1 MTNAEARFNKS
12 LRPRKPEGSLGWT
25 AQDVHLDSHTAPE
38 LCGNVPAG
46 TEYSAGKQGLESRCQ
61 PIHSATERP
70 RRVTARQPS
79 LTTARKSRFSY
90 FSVSQYMPASR
101 ANSRIET
108 QPVCELIQSE
118 NKLRPDS
125 ENVGS
130 NTE

>member
-1 MTNAEARFNKS
+1 
-12 LRPRKPEGSLGWT
+12 
-25 AQDVHLDSHTAPE
+25 
-38 LCGNVPAG
+38 
-46 TEYSAGKQGLESRCQ
+46 
-61 PIHSATERP
+61 
-70 RRVTARQPS
+70 
-79 LTTARKSRFSY
+79 
-90 FSVSQYMPASR
+90 MPASR